1 MRKESAPPSIDLS
14 GESVHWDFR
23 DAMSYGDYL
32 HLADLLGCQQPLT
45 EEHDEMLFIT
55 IHQASE
61 LWIKLCLH
69 EIGGAIRQIR
79 AGELG
84 PAFKMMA
91 RIARVQA
98 NLIQSWEILSTMTPF
113 DYSSFRAALGKSS
126 GFQSFQYR
134 MLEFRLGNKN
144 PPTARV
150 FDAHPASAAAVAAAL
165 AEPSIYDESLALL
178 ARRGFPIP
186 EDKLAR
192 DFSQPY
198 ISDPRVTDAWR
209 LVYRDVEKHW
219 DLYELAE
226 KLVDVEYR
234 FHLWRYSHMKTVERI
249 LGAKPGTGGTSGVGY
264 LKKALDL
271 RFYPELWDV
280 RTEIRTSQFG
290 PAPRQSGGGGS
301 ASQHIR
307 VLNGGYHSIT

>member
-1 MRKESAPPSIDLS
+1 MSKNSDPGPNPAPHAVDLA
-14 GESVHWDFR
+14 GEAVHWDFR
-23 DAMSYGDYL
+23 EAMSYADYL
-32 HLADLLGCQQPLT
+32 GLAELLACQHPLT
-45 EEHDEMLFIT
+45 GQHDETLFIV

-69 EIGGAIRQIR
+69 EIAGAIRQIR
-79 AGELG
+79 SDDLG

-91 RIARVQA
+91 RVARVQA

-134 MLEFRLGNKN
+134 VLEFRMGNKN
-144 PPTARV
+144 AQMARV
-150 FDAHPASAAAVAAAL
+150 FDSNPRIAAL
-165 AEPSIYDESLALL
+165 VKSALEEPSIYDESLALL
-178 ARRGFPIP
+178 ARRGFAVPP
-186 EDKLAR
+186 EKLER
-192 DFSQPY
+192 DFSQSY
-198 ISDPRVTDAWR
+198 VSDPRVTEAWR
-209 LVYRDVEKHW
+209 QVYRDVETHW

-226 KLVDVEYR
+226 KLVDLEYR

-249 LGAKPGTGGTSGVGY
+249 IGSKPGTGGTSGVNY

-280 RTEIRTSQFG
+280 RTEI
-290 PAPRQSGGGGS
+290 
-301 ASQHIR
+301 
-307 VLNGGYHSIT
+307 

>member
-1 MRKESAPPSIDLS
+1 MRTESTPSTIDLS
-14 GESVHWDFR
+14 GEAVHWDFR
-23 DAMSYGDYL
+23 ETMSYGDYL
-32 HLADLLGCQQPLT
+32 KLPELLACQRPLT
-45 EEHDEMLFIT
+45 AQHDEMLFVV
-55 IHQASE
+55 IHQTSE

-69 EIGGAIRQIR
+69 EVAGAIRQIR

-91 RIARVQA
+91 RVARVQA

-113 DYSSFRAALGKSS
+113 DYSSFREALGKSS
-126 GFQSFQYR
+126 GFQSYQYR

-144 PPTARV
+144 PQAARV
-150 FDAHPASAAAVAAAL
+150 FESHPAIAAEVAAAL
-165 AEPSIYDESLALL
+165 NEPSIYDESLALL
-178 ARRGFPIP
+178 ARRGFAVP

-198 ISDPRVTDAWR
+198 VPDPRVIDAWR
-209 LVYRDVEKHW
+209 RVYRNVEEHW

-234 FHLWRYSHMKTVERI
+234 FHLWRFSHMKTVERI
-249 LGAKPGTGGTSGVGY
+249 IGAKPGTGGTAGVSY
-264 LKKALDL
+264 LRKAIDL

-280 RTEIRTSQFG
+280 RTEI
-290 PAPRQSGGGGS
+290 
-301 ASQHIR
+301 
-307 VLNGGYHSIT
+307 

>member
-1 MRKESAPPSIDLS
+1 MQKIPPHAVDLTS
-14 GESVHWDFR
+14 ESVHWDLR
-23 DAMSYGDYL
+23 DSMSYGDYL
-32 HLADLLGCQQPLT
+32 QLEGLLSCQRPLT
-45 EEHDEMLFIT
+45 DKHDETLFIV

-69 EIGGAIRQIR
+69 EIAGAIRQIR
-79 AGELG
+79 SGELG

-91 RIARVQA
+91 RVARVQS

-113 DYSSFRAALGKSS
+113 DYSSFREALGKAS

-144 PPTARV
+144 RQMAGVFAANAGVAERVDTALR
-150 FDAHPASAAAVAAAL
+150 
-165 AEPSIYDESLALL
+165 EPSIYDESLALL
-178 ARRGFPIP
+178 ARRGFAIP
-186 EDKLAR
+186 QEKLVR
-192 DFSQPY
+192 DFSEPY
-198 ISDPRVTDAWR
+198 ASDPRVTDAWR
-209 LVYRDVEKHW
+209 VVYRDVEKHW

-249 LGAKPGTGGTSGVGY
+249 IGAKPGTGGTSGVSY
-264 LKKALDL
+264 LQKALGL

-280 RTEIRTSQFG
+280 RTEI
-290 PAPRQSGGGGS
+290 
-301 ASQHIR
+301 
-307 VLNGGYHSIT
+307 